1 MSVENDRTD
10 FGEKVR
16 QRIAELDSTVPGSI
30 GALMH
35 FQLIAYD
42 PEHNDITMSCETM
55 PWMRNILGTLHGGL
69 CATALDQAMGFVAHC
84 IKPGEGTAPTI
95 QMQVSYHR
103 PLISGEDVIVKVW
116 VVSATRSLM
125 SFRSEAFQASRPEKL
140 CLSGSATYF
149 YKPAE

>member
-1 MSVENDRTD
+1 METANEIAALLRRRLEELRTAAPD
-10 FGEKVR
+10 
-16 QRIAELDSTVPGSI
+16 SI
-30 GALMH
+30 GAVMDFEL
-35 FQLIAYD
+35 L
-42 PEHNDITMSCETM
+42 SCDSEAGEYVFRCKTM

-125 SFRSEAFQASRPEKL
+125 SFRAEAFQASRPEKL

-149 YKPAE
+149 YKPAK

>member
-1 MSVENDRTD
+1 METANEIAALLRRRLEELRTAAPD
-10 FGEKVR
+10 
-16 QRIAELDSTVPGSI
+16 SI
-30 GALMH
+30 GAVMDFEL
-35 FQLIAYD
+35 L
-42 PEHNDITMSCETM
+42 SCDSEAGEYVFRCKTM

>member
-1 MSVENDRTD
+1 METANEMAALLRRRLEELRTAAPD
-10 FGEKVR
+10 
-16 QRIAELDSTVPGSI
+16 SI
-30 GALMH
+30 GAVMDFEL
-35 FQLIAYD
+35 L
-42 PEHNDITMSCETM
+42 SCDSEVGEYVFRCKTM

-84 IKPGEGTAPTI
+84 IKPGEGIAPTI